1 MLSADVRF
9 TVAKK
14 HFSVNLQLTEGLYLI
29 MGPNGAGKTTFLRV
43 LLGLFPYEGTVHMD
57 KPLGYIPQHYQPL
70 NASVEDNLKLFGVTQ
85 LPSSSPL
92 ESKRRLSAMKLSGGE
107 KAMLGLTQVMA
118 LQPKTLLVDEITAHL
133 DQPSTIMIENTL
145 KDYGRHAVVLLV
157 THQWDTLLRLKVPTL
172 LFLNNTA
179 QLLPADDAYDRLL
192 ETLR

>member
-9 TVAKK
+9 TVAQK
-14 HFSVNLQLTEGLYLI
+14 HFAVNLQLKEGLYLV

-43 LLGLFPYEGTVHMD
+43 LLGLFPFEGTLHMD

-70 NASVEDNLKLFGVTQ
+70 NASVEDNLHLFDVKH
-85 LPSSSPL
+85 LPDNNPL
-92 ESKRRLSAMKLSGGE
+92 QSKRRLNAMKLSGGE

-118 LQPKTLLVDEITAHL
+118 LQPKTLLVDELTAHL

-145 KDYGRHAVVLLV
+145 KNYGSHAVVLLV

-172 LFLNNTA
+172 LFLNSSA
-179 QLLPADDAYDRLL
+179 ELLPAEEAYNRLL
-192 ETLR
+192 ETLK